1 MVRGRHGVSGNTAL
15 KTSSVSFLRNFSR
28 NEKQEEKMFNNLK
41 KVKNDKLK
49 ISALNLKTR
58 VSHKFVSFRNVCKRN
73 LHAVGQWLRT
83 AVVPQIPRVAA
94 VAIMLICM
102 TICAYADE
110 KAGAGQ
116 IEGVGQ
122 TFKTSYMPAVKT
134 LMNGIAACIAVV
146 GAFSVYFKMQNG
158 DQDVKKTI
166 MMVVG
171 GAIAFVVMG
180 QALPLILG

>member
-1 MVRGRHGVSGNTAL
+1 
-15 KTSSVSFLRNFSR
+15 
-28 NEKQEEKMFNNLK
+28 
-41 KVKNDKLK
+41 
-49 ISALNLKTR
+49 
-58 VSHKFVSFRNVCKRN
+58 
-73 LHAVGQWLRT
+73 
-83 AVVPQIPRVAA
+83 
-94 VAIMLICM
+94 
-102 TICAYADE
+102 
-110 KAGAGQ
+110 
-116 IEGVGQ
+116 
-122 TFKTSYMPAVKT
+122 MPAVKT

>member
-1 MVRGRHGVSGNTAL
+1 
-15 KTSSVSFLRNFSR
+15 
-28 NEKQEEKMFNNLK
+28 MFNNLK

-122 TFKTSYMPAVKT
+122 TFKSSYMPAVKT
-134 LMNGIAACIAVV
+134 LMNGIRTAV
-146 GAFSVYFKMQNG
+146 N
-158 DQDVKKTI
+158 DVESRITLHDHKCS
-166 MMVVG
+166 
-171 GAIAFVVMG
+171 AAFVVV
-180 QALPLILG
+180 QFPVDDVTIQIKRQTFSA

>member
-1 MVRGRHGVSGNTAL
+1 
-15 KTSSVSFLRNFSR
+15 
-28 NEKQEEKMFNNLK
+28 MFNNLK

-116 IEGVGQ
+116 IQSVGQ
-122 TFKTSYMPAVKT
+122 TFKTNYMPAVKT

-158 DQDVKKTI
+158 DQDVKNILVLQNWLERIRKEVTNKVLSI
-166 MMVVG
+166 KR
-171 GAIAFVVMG
+171 ISDF
-180 QALPLILG
+180 LIFPILAQPTLKKI

>member
-1 MVRGRHGVSGNTAL
+1 
-15 KTSSVSFLRNFSR
+15 
-28 NEKQEEKMFNNLK
+28 MFNNLK

-49 ISALNLKTR
+49 VPAHNLKTR
-58 VSHKFVSFRNVCKRN
+58 VSHKFVFSRNVCKRN

-122 TFKTSYMPAVKT
+122 TFKSSYMPAVKT

>member
-1 MVRGRHGVSGNTAL
+1 
-15 KTSSVSFLRNFSR
+15 
-28 NEKQEEKMFNNLK
+28 
-41 KVKNDKLK
+41 
-49 ISALNLKTR
+49 
-58 VSHKFVSFRNVCKRN
+58 
-73 LHAVGQWLRT
+73 
-83 AVVPQIPRVAA
+83 
-94 VAIMLICM
+94 M

-116 IEGVGQ
+116 IQSVGQ
-122 TFKTSYMPAVKT
+122 TFMSSYMPAVKT